1 VSRLPQIF
9 TNWRW
14 SRRLGY
20 DRLQVSDE
28 AKVSGGSSNET
39 EDIVIRQQRIRDLV
53 ARGRKALVRAT
64 VELEQSDYCFETALE
79 MADNRAPESRDS
91 DLADDPWVSKKERR
105 RLEQAQKERHER
117 GEDVP

>member
-1 VSRLPQIF
+1 VF

-14 SRRLGY
+14 ARRLGH

-28 AKVSGGSSNET
+28 ARVSGGSSNET
-39 EDIVIRQQRIRDLV
+39 ENIVISQQRIRDLV
-53 ARGRKALVRAT
+53 AGGAKALYRAT
-64 VELEQSDYCFETALE
+64 VELERADYCFETALRW
-79 MADNRAPESRDS
+79 ADNRAPLTDPRD
-91 DLADDPWVSKKERR
+91 LRDDPWVSKKERR